1 VISSLPLYNKINVD
15 SFSTLIQMRVNLLR
29 VQEKIKE
36 IFYSIIIYI
45 FTKSVYICVR
55 LRTRVIIIDIVG
67 PPIRK
72 SWLHP

>member
-36 IFYSIIIYI
+36 ILIQLLYI
-45 FTKSVYICVR
+45 FLPNQYIYVYACALV
-55 LRTRVIIIDIVG
+55 
-67 PPIRK
+67 
-72 SWLHP
+72 